1 MTAFSRYSLGA
12 AQRARH
18 VAVMMMVAVRPEMIQ
33 TLHLMSQSLSKP
45 APGVN
50 PRDAPKNRYVERV
63 FWMLA
68 KIDFPAWLYYFRMVL
83 GRGAVAISSGA

>member
-1 MTAFSRYSLGA
+1 
-12 AQRARH
+12 
-18 VAVMMMVAVRPEMIQ
+18 MMMVAVRPEMIQ

-68 KIDFPAWLYYFRMVL
+68 KIDFRRLLRYFRLVL
-83 GRGAVAISSGA
+83 GRGAVAISSGACFSDQLRTPTRKGQGC